1 MSRNHNRRTADFAG
15 MKYSPELIRQLE
27 NPEYARQAEAY
38 EQEARRQKQ
47 KRRSRDEI
55 DYGFDNYSNAE
66 DFDYDDPGSI
76 RRNARENNQNG
87 KGKKKGKKGKNKKS
101 KTKRIVWRRLI
112 LTILIL
118 LLAMTAGVC
127 AMVWSLTDTF
137 DRQKTKHD
145 DFAISKEVEKDLR
158 GYRNIAILGTDSRA
172 DESYDVSRTDAIIV
186 LSFKKSSGDLRMI
199 SVMRDSY
206 LKFEYFD
213 GELIYDKVTH
223 ANVYGGPVNTCAAL
237 NRGLDLNIDEYIMFN
252 WKAVS
257 DAVDALGGITINVKE
272 NEIGD
277 LNHWGPE
284 TAENVGGTYTPI
296 EKAGKQ
302 TLDGVQATTYCR
314 IRKNSGGDS
323 SRTTRYKKV
332 VTATMKKALTQPWKL
347 KELSEDVFPN
357 IRTNMTQGDILTLL
371 PLAARMDMQPSV
383 SWPKE
388 YYAGLLSDG
397 ISYVVP
403 ITLESEVKRLHKKA
417 FKQDDYKLSDEAASM
432 NEDIIWST
440 GIQ

>member
-1 MSRNHNRRTADFAG
+1 

-38 EQEARRQKQ
+38 ELEVRNRKHRSHREA
-47 KRRSRDEI
+47 DVEA
-55 DYGFDNYSNAE
+55 DYGYDYGYERDYAE
-66 DFDYDDPGSI
+66 AYEDPASI
-76 RRNARENNQNG
+76 RRNARAQNS
-87 KGKKKGKKGKNKKS
+87 KKNKKS
-101 KTKRIVWRRLI
+101 RKGRKKEDGGKPKKPRWRKVLLVI
-112 LTILIL
+112 LAILVALTGGI
-118 LLAMTAGVC
+118 C
-127 AMVWSLTDTF
+127 AVVWSLTDTF
-137 DRQKTKHD
+137 DRQKTNQD
-145 DFAISKEVEKDLR
+145 DFAISEKAAKELK

-186 LSFKKSSGDLRMI
+186 LSFKKSNGDLRMI

-223 ANVYGGPVNTCAAL
+223 ANVYGGAVNTCAAL

-284 TAENVGGTYTPI
+284 TAENVGGTFTPI

-323 SRTTRYKKV
+323 SRANRYKKV
-332 VTATMKKALTQPWKL
+332 VTATMKKALTQPWKM
-347 KELSEDVFPN
+347 KELSENVFPN

-371 PLAARMDMQPSV
+371 PLAARMDMQPSI

-403 ITLESEVKRLHKKA
+403 ITLDSEVKRLHKKA
-417 FKQDDYKLSDEAASM
+417 FKQEDYQLSDEAAAM
-432 NEDIIWST
+432 NDDIIWST

>member
-1 MSRNHNRRTADFAG
+1 

-38 EQEARRQKQ
+38 ELEARNRKARG
-47 KRRSRDEI
+47 RRKAESDPDP
-55 DYGFDNYSNAE
+55 DYGYDYGYGYDADCDYAE
-66 DFDYDDPGSI
+66 NYDDPASI
-76 RRNARENNQNG
+76 RRNARE
-87 KGKKKGKKGKNKKS
+87 KKKKNKSKKQNKGDKS
-101 KTKRIVWRRLI
+101 KKPNWRKVLR
-112 LTILIL
+112 IL
-118 LLAMTAGVC
+118 LIVLAVLVLGIC

-137 DRQKTKHD
+137 DRQKTNPE
-145 DFAISKEVEKDLR
+145 DFAISEKAAKELK

-223 ANVYGGPVNTCAAL
+223 ANVYGGAVNTCAAL

-284 TAENVGGTYTPI
+284 TAENVGGTYTKI

-323 SRTTRYKKV
+323 SRTGRYKKV
-332 VTATMKKALTQPWKL
+332 VMATMKKALTQPWKL
-347 KELSEDVFPN
+347 QELSENVFPN

-371 PLAARMDMQPSV
+371 PLAARMDMQPSI

-417 FKQDDYKLSDEAASM
+417 FKQEDYQLSDEAASM

>member
-1 MSRNHNRRTADFAG
+1 

-27 NPEYARQAEAY
+27 NPEYAKQAEAY
-38 EQEARRQKQ
+38 EQEARRQK
-47 KRRSRDEI
+47 KRSRVDFDQ
-55 DYGFDNYSNAE
+55 DYGYSAE
-66 DFDYDDPGSI
+66 DFDYNMEDPGSI
-76 RRNARENNQNG
+76 RRSAREKNKKN
-87 KGKKKGKKGKNKKS
+87 KKGKRGEKQQKQKK
-101 KTKRIVWRRLI
+101 KPRWKRIL
-112 LTILIL
+112 LTLLVIL
-118 LLAMTAGVC
+118 LALTAAVC
-127 AMVWSLTDTF
+127 AVVWSLTDTF
-137 DRQKTKHD
+137 DRQKTNHE
-145 DFAISKEVEKDLR
+145 DFAISKQVEKDLR

-186 LSFKKSSGDLRMI
+186 LSFKKTTGDLRLI

-347 KELSEDVFPN
+347 QELSDNVFPN
-357 IRTNMTQGDILTLL
+357 IRTNMTQGDILSLL
-371 PLAARMDMQPSV
+371 PLAVRMDMQPSV

-397 ISYVVP
+397 VSYVVP

-417 FKQDDYKLSDEAASM
+417 FKQEDYQLSDEAAAM
-432 NEDIIWST
+432 NDDIIWST

>member
-1 MSRNHNRRTADFAG
+1 MSRRNNRRTEDFAG

-38 EQEARRQKQ
+38 ELEARNRKH
-47 KRRSRDEI
+47 RTRRDE
-55 DYGFDNYSNAE
+55 DFVAE
-66 DFDYDDPGSI
+66 FEREYNVEDPGSI
-76 RRNARENNQNG
+76 RRNARERNG
-87 KGKKKGKKGKNKKS
+87 KNSKKNKRK
-101 KTKRIVWRRLI
+101 KNGNEPKKPRWKKALLVI
-112 LTILIL
+112 LAILVAL
-118 LLAMTAGVC
+118 TGGVC

-137 DRQKTKHD
+137 DRQKTNPE
-145 DFAISKEVEKDLR
+145 DFAISEKAAKELK

-172 DESYDVSRTDAIIV
+172 DESYDISRTDAIIV

-223 ANVYGGPVNTCAAL
+223 ANVYGGGVNTCAAL

-257 DAVDALGGITINVKE
+257 DAVDYLGGITINVKE

-284 TAENVGGTYTPI
+284 TAENVGGTYTRI

-323 SRTTRYKKV
+323 SRTGRYKKV
-332 VTATMKKALTQPWKL
+332 VMATMKKALTQPWKL
-347 KELSEDVFPN
+347 QELSENVFPN

-371 PLAARMDMQPSV
+371 PLVVRMDMQPSI

-417 FKQDDYKLSDEAASM
+417 FKQENYQLSDEAASM
-432 NEDIIWST
+432 NDDIIWST

>member
-1 MSRNHNRRTADFAG
+1 

-27 NPEYARQAEAY
+27 DPEYARQAEAY
-38 EQEARRQKQ
+38 EQEARRQK
-47 KRRSRDEI
+47 KKSRVD
-55 DYGFDNYSNAE
+55 FDE
-66 DFDYDDPGSI
+66 DFDYGMPVVDYNMDDPGSI
-76 RRNARENNQNG
+76 RRNARE
-87 KGKKKGKKGKNKKS
+87 KNKK
-101 KTKRIVWRRLI
+101 KKRGKRGEKQDKQQKPKKPRWRKIL
-112 LTILIL
+112 LTILVIL
-118 LLAMTAGVC
+118 VALIAGISAV
-127 AMVWSLTDTF
+127 VWSLTDTF
-137 DRQKTKHD
+137 DRQKTNHD
-145 DFAISKEVEKDLR
+145 DFAISEKAAKDLR
-158 GYRNIAILGTDSRA
+158 GYRNIAILGADCRA

-186 LSFKKSSGDLRMI
+186 LSFKKSSGDLRLI

-252 WKAVS
+252 WKAVA
-257 DAVDALGGITINVKE
+257 DAVDVLGGITINVKE

-284 TAENVGGTYTPI
+284 TAENVGGTFTRI

-323 SRTTRYKKV
+323 GRTTRYKKV
-332 VTATMKKALTQPWKL
+332 VMATMKKALTQPWKL
-347 KELSEDVFPN
+347 QELSNNVFPN

-371 PLAARMDMQPSV
+371 PLAVRMDMQPSV

-417 FKQDDYKLSDEAASM
+417 FKQEDYQLSDEAASM

>member
-1 MSRNHNRRTADFAG
+1 

-27 NPEYARQAEAY
+27 NPEYAKQAEAY
-38 EQEARRQKQ
+38 EQEARRQK
-47 KRRSRDEI
+47 KRSRVDFDQ
-55 DYGFDNYSNAE
+55 DYGYSAE
-66 DFDYDDPGSI
+66 DFDYNMEDPGSI
-76 RRNARENNQNG
+76 RRSAREKNKKN
-87 KGKKKGKKGKNKKS
+87 KKGKRGEKQQKQKK
-101 KTKRIVWRRLI
+101 KPRWKRIL
-112 LTILIL
+112 LTLLVIL
-118 LLAMTAGVC
+118 LALTAAVC
-127 AMVWSLTDTF
+127 AVVWSLTDTF
-137 DRQKTKHD
+137 DRQKTKHE
-145 DFAISKEVEKDLR
+145 DFAISKQVEKDLR

-186 LSFKKSSGDLRMI
+186 LSFKKTTGDLRLI

-347 KELSEDVFPN
+347 QELSDNVFPN
-357 IRTNMTQGDILTLL
+357 IRTNMTQGDILSLL
-371 PLAARMDMQPSV
+371 PLAVRMDMQPSV

-397 ISYVVP
+397 VSYVVP

-417 FKQDDYKLSDEAASM
+417 FGKDDYQLSDTAASM

>member
-1 MSRNHNRRTADFAG
+1 

-27 NPEYARQAEAY
+27 DPEYARQADAY
-38 EQEARRQKQ
+38 EQEARRQK
-47 KRRSRDEI
+47 KRSRAGYDQ
-55 DYGFDNYSNAE
+55 DYAYTDDG
-66 DFDYDDPGSI
+66 FDYDNPGGI
-76 RRNARENNQNG
+76 RSGAGE
-87 KGKKKGKKGKNKKS
+87 KKKNGRKGRKGNKPKKP
-101 KTKRIVWRRLI
+101 VWRKALLI
-112 LTILIL
+112 ILAVL
-118 LLAMTAGVC
+118 VALTAGVC
-127 AMVWSLTDTF
+127 AAVWSLTDTF
-137 DRQKTKHD
+137 DRQKTNPE
-145 DFAISKEVEKDLR
+145 DFAISEKAAKDLR

-186 LSFKKSSGDLRMI
+186 LSFKKSSGDLRMV

-257 DAVDALGGITINVKE
+257 DAVDALGGITINVKK

-284 TAENVGGTYTPI
+284 TAENVGGTYTKI
-296 EKAGKQ
+296 KKAGKQ

-323 SRTTRYKKV
+323 SRTGRYKKV
-332 VTATMKKALTQPWKL
+332 VMATMKKALTQPWKL
-347 KELSEDVFPN
+347 QELSENVFPN

-371 PLAARMDMQPSV
+371 PLAVRMDMQPSI

-417 FKQDDYKLSDEAASM
+417 FDQETYQLSEEAASM
-432 NEDIIWST
+432 NDDIIWST

>member
-1 MSRNHNRRTADFAG
+1 

-27 NPEYARQAEAY
+27 NPEYAKQAEAY
-38 EQEARRQKQ
+38 EQEARRQK
-47 KRRSRDEI
+47 KKNRV
-55 DYGFDNYSNAE
+55 GFDE
-66 DFDYDDPGSI
+66 DFVYADDNFDYNDPRGIGRSIGEKNKGS
-76 RRNARENNQNG
+76 
-87 KGKKKGKKGKNKKS
+87 KKGKRGNKPK
-101 KTKRIVWRRLI
+101 KPVWRKALLI
-112 LTILIL
+112 ILAVL
-118 LLAMTAGVC
+118 VALTAGIC
-127 AMVWSLTDTF
+127 AVVWSLTDTF
-137 DRQKTKHD
+137 DRQKTNPE
-145 DFAISKEVEKDLR
+145 DFAISEKAAKDLR

-186 LSFKKSSGDLRMI
+186 LSFKKTSGDLRMI

-252 WKAVS
+252 WKAVA

-284 TAENVGGTYTPI
+284 TGENVGRPYTRI
-296 EKAGKQ
+296 EKTGKQ

-323 SRTTRYKKV
+323 GRTGRYKKV
-332 VTATMKKALTQPWKL
+332 VAATMKKALTQPWKL
-347 KELSEDVFPN
+347 QELSETVFPN
-357 IRTNMTQGDILTLL
+357 IRTNMTQGDILSLL
-371 PLAARMDMQPSV
+371 PLAARMDMQPGI

-403 ITLESEVKRLHKKA
+403 ITLKSEVKRLHRKA
-417 FKQDDYKLSDEAASM
+417 FNQENYRLSEEAASM

>member
-1 MSRNHNRRTADFAG
+1 MSRKSNRRTEDFAG

-38 EQEARRQKQ
+38 ELEARNRKHSSYHEDDL
-47 KRRSRDEI
+47 KY
-55 DYGFDNYSNAE
+55 DYNSDYSYDYDYDYAEAAE
-66 DFDYDDPGSI
+66 DPASI
-76 RRNARENNQNG
+76 RRNARNKKQKQN
-87 KGKKKGKKGKNKKS
+87 KKKNEKKS
-101 KTKRIVWRRLI
+101 RNIKWKKILRRL
-112 LTILIL
+112 LIV
-118 LLAMTAGVC
+118 LAIFVVGVC
-127 AMVWSLTDTF
+127 ALVWSLTDTF
-137 DRQKTKHD
+137 DRQKTNPD
-145 DFAISKEVEKDLR
+145 DFAISEKAAKELK

-223 ANVYGGPVNTCAAL
+223 ANVYGGAVNTCAAL

-284 TAENVGGTYTPI
+284 TAENVGGTFTPI
-296 EKAGKQ
+296 EKTGKQ

-347 KELSEDVFPN
+347 QELSDNVFPN
-357 IRTNMTQGDILTLL
+357 IRTNMTQVDILTLL
-371 PLAARMDMQPSV
+371 PLAARMDMQPSI

-417 FKQDDYKLSDEAASM
+417 FKQEDYQLSDEAASM
-432 NEDIIWST
+432 NDDIIWST

>member
-1 MSRNHNRRTADFAG
+1 MSRRNNRRTEDFVG

-27 NPEYARQAEAY
+27 DPEYARKAAAY
-38 EQEARRQKQ
+38 EMEARREKY
-47 KRRSRDEI
+47 RSRD
-55 DYGFDNYSNAE
+55 
-66 DFDYDDPGSI
+66 DFDYSYGQDYDQGYDYEDPGSI
-76 RRNARENNQNG
+76 RRNAREQN
-87 KGKKKGKKGKNKKS
+87 KKGKRRKAEKPKKPW
-101 KTKRIVWRRLI
+101 KKI
-112 LTILIL
+112 LLIL
-118 LLAMTAGVC
+118 LAIIVAMVAGLC
-127 AMVWSLTDTF
+127 TMVWSLTDTF
-137 DRQKTKHD
+137 DRQKTNKE
-145 DFAISKEVEKDLR
+145 DFAISDQVSKDLR
-158 GYRNIAILGTDSRA
+158 GYRNIAILGTDGRA
-172 DESYDVSRTDAIIV
+172 DESYDISRTDAIII
-186 LSFKKSSGDLRMI
+186 LSFKKSNGDLRMI

-223 ANVYGGPVNTCAAL
+223 ANVFGGPVNTCAAL

-257 DAVDALGGITINVKE
+257 DAVDALGGITIDVKE
-272 NEIGD
+272 NEISD

-284 TAENVGGTYTPI
+284 TAENVGGTFTPI
-296 EKAGKQ
+296 TEAGKQ

-323 SRTTRYKKV
+323 SRTGRYKKV
-332 VTATMKKALTQPWKL
+332 VMATMKKALTQPWKL
-347 KELSEDVFPN
+347 KELSENVFPN

-371 PLAARMDMQPSV
+371 PLAARMDMQPSIA
-383 SWPKE
+383 WPKE

-417 FKQDDYKLSDEAASM
+417 FKQEDYQLSDEAASM